1 MLGTGIGSFASP
13 PSSLTRAAPALISS
27 TAKYGRVPCLPG
39 SMFVIAAPCSPADLC
54 RVILERAGVRLEL
67 PPEQRAPELL
77 APLGV
82 VRRDLDVHDLTWQR
96 CLLVS
101 SFTAMPPSV
110 VGPRGHVKLIGRRP
124 DAGPPGYFR
133 TRDRISLA
141 RSRRMSR
148 LGRMRAGKDWRWRP
162 QPRQFHQRRRL
173 LPGPAVLAAVRRR
186 TRDRRYGQCTQSRR
200 FSRPGDHLA
209 AVRWGTQ
216 IIHSVA
222 TWRARP
228 TLGLQYRSAGMIRE
242 APTRA
247 LLQWF
252 RGGSGVVS
260 GPGTRPDSRSG
271 RRRQGCPVTGV
282 SAGSQSGT
290 HRRCRSDLPGLCKRP
305 GFTGPTASGCVP
317 SLNHERDGYD
327 HHGRRH
333 ARHHRRRG
341 HAH

>member
-1 MLGTGIGSFASP
+1 VPGSDLLCRSRGRCVGLPEPELVSVRVLTGGE
-13 PSSLTRAAPALISS
+13 PAHARDRHRLI
-27 TAKYGRVPCLPG
+27 CLPAELIDPRRTC
-39 SMFVIAAPCSPADLC
+39 FDIVDREVRPCALLARLHVRDRRALLPADLC

-228 TLGLQYRSAGMIRE
+228 TLGLQYR
-242 APTRA
+242 
-247 LLQWF
+247 
-252 RGGSGVVS
+252 
-260 GPGTRPDSRSG
+260 
-271 RRRQGCPVTGV
+271 
-282 SAGSQSGT
+282 
-290 HRRCRSDLPGLCKRP
+290 
-305 GFTGPTASGCVP
+305 
-317 SLNHERDGYD
+317 
-327 HHGRRH
+327 
-333 ARHHRRRG
+333 
-341 HAH
+341 

>member
-228 TLGLQYRSAGMIRE
+228 TLGLQYR
-242 APTRA
+242 
-247 LLQWF
+247 
-252 RGGSGVVS
+252 
-260 GPGTRPDSRSG
+260 
-271 RRRQGCPVTGV
+271 
-282 SAGSQSGT
+282 
-290 HRRCRSDLPGLCKRP
+290 
-305 GFTGPTASGCVP
+305 
-317 SLNHERDGYD
+317 
-327 HHGRRH
+327 
-333 ARHHRRRG
+333 
-341 HAH
+341 